1 MGLGGDLG
9 SVIGSRI
16 GDWGQKLLGFKKG
29 GRVGG
34 TKGKAKLAVIH
45 GGEVIIP
52 NTMPS
57 LQKKALKEINK
68 RRKK

>member
-1 MGLGGDLG
+1 MTLGGDIG
-9 SVIGSRI
+9 GAIGSSI
-16 GDWGQKLLGFKKG
+16 GNWGQKLLGFKKG

-34 TKGKAKLAVIH
+34 AKGKAKLAVIH

-57 LQKKALKEINK
+57 LQKKH
-68 RRKK
+68 